1 MIFFKHIRKS
11 FIINALCVM
20 IPLSIFAQV
29 SSQGSTNRYSEEEIQ
44 YQDKFLMAMTQQQI
58 GKMEGAAKLYQE
70 VLEKN
75 PKCDGCA
82 FQLARIYTITGN
94 KMQAV
99 EFAKKAAI
107 MDANNKWYKMM
118 LAQSYEKIGKD
129 KEAADIYKA
138 LAEASPFGGDYN
150 EEVYF
155 QWVVTLVRMG
165 EPLKAI
171 KVLDEMEKK
180 KGVSEEITIKKQ
192 TVYEALGDN
201 KKAALELKKLA
212 DKYPYNIDYQH
223 IAAEYYNKLGDKN
236 TAQEFYKRILRNDP
250 NDSKAQLATSVQN
263 KPTSSGSGGDIAYLN
278 SLKDLFKKSDI
289 KIDDKIK
296 TFLPYVN
303 KIAEG
308 KDKALAA
315 SGLELAQI
323 IEVTHPNDAKSYSLV
338 GDMLYHN
345 GKSAE
350 ALEKYKKCL
359 QINKAIYSVWEQTM
373 YVQDE
378 LGLYEDMLKTSEQAT
393 DLFPNQSV
401 AFFFNG
407 VANEKKGKLSEAIS
421 SLEQAILMS
430 SKKPQIKLDALIELG
445 VTHSKSKSYDKA
457 DKAFEDALKLNTK
470 SSIAMIKYANSLASR
485 GTADRAKAMADEAL
499 KISMESD
506 PSVLEHYGDYLFK
519 AGDKDNAVKY
529 WSKAKERGAKS
540 MGLEKKISERNFLE

>member
-1 MIFFKHIRKS
+1 MIFLKKICKYL
-11 FIINALCVM
+11 IINALCAL
-20 IPLSIFAQV
+20 IPFSIFAQV
-29 SSQGSTNRYSEEEIQ
+29 SNQGSTNRYTEEEIQ
-44 YQDKFLMAMTQQQI
+44 QQDKFLAAMTQQQI

-94 KMQAV
+94 KAQAV

-107 MDANNKWYKMM
+107 LDANNKWYKMM

-129 KEAADIYKA
+129 KDAADIYKA

-155 QWVVTLVRMG
+155 QWVYTLVRMG
-165 EPLKAI
+165 EPTKAI

-201 KKAALELKKLA
+201 KKAAAELKKLA

-236 TAQEFYKRILRNDP
+236 TAQEFYKRILKNDP

-263 KPTSSGSGGDIAYLN
+263 KPASSGGGDIAYLN
-278 SLKDLFKKSDI
+278 SLKDLFKKPDI

-315 SGLELAQI
+315 LGLELSQI
-323 IEVTHPNDAKSYSLV
+323 IETAHPNDAKSYSLV

-407 VANEKKGKLSEAIS
+407 VANEKKGKLSDAIS

-457 DKAFEDALKLNTK
+457 DKAFDDALKLNMK

-485 GTADRAKAMADEAL
+485 GSMERAKPMADEAL

-506 PSVLEHYGDYLFK
+506 PSVLELYGDYLFK
-519 AGDKDNAVKY
+519 SGDKDNAVKY

-540 MGLEKKISERNFLE
+540 MSLEKKISEKNLFE

>member
-1 MIFFKHIRKS
+1 MTFLEKIHKL
-11 FIINALCVM
+11 FIINALCVT
-20 IPLSIFAQV
+20 ITFNSIAQV
-29 SSQGSTNRYSEEEIQ
+29 SNQGSTNRYTEEEIQ
-44 YQDKFLMAMTQQQI
+44 QQDKFLAAMTQQQI

-94 KMQAV
+94 KTQAV
-99 EFAKKAAI
+99 EFAKKAT
-107 MDANNKWYKMM
+107 MLDANNKWYKMM

-129 KEAADIYKA
+129 KDAADIYKA

-155 QWVVTLVRMG
+155 QWVYTLVRMG
-165 EPLKAI
+165 EPTKAI
-171 KVLDEMEKK
+171 KVLEEMEKK

-236 TAQEFYKRILRNDP
+236 AAQEFYKRILKLDP

-263 KPTSSGSGGDIAYLN
+263 KPASSGGGGDIAYLN
-278 SLKDLFKKSDI
+278 NLKDLFKKPDI

-323 IEVTHPNDAKSYSLV
+323 IEAAHPNDAKSYSLV

-457 DKAFEDALKLNTK
+457 DKAFDDALKLNTK
-470 SSIAMIKYANSLASR
+470 SSIAMIKYANSLATR
-485 GTADRAKAMADEAL
+485 GSMERAKPMAEEAL

-506 PSVLEHYGDYLFK
+506 PSVLELYGDYLFK
-519 AGDKDNAVKY
+519 SGDKENAVKY
-529 WSKAKERGAKS
+529 WLKAKEHGAKS
-540 MGLEKKISERNFLE
+540 MSLEKKILEKNLFE

>member
-1 MIFFKHIRKS
+1 MTFLKKLHKS
-11 FIINALCVM
+11 SIINALCVM
-20 IPLSIFAQV
+20 ITFNVFAQV
-29 SSQGSTNRYSEEEIQ
+29 SNQGSTNRYTEEEIQ
-44 YQDKFLMAMTQQQI
+44 YQDKFLAAMTQQQI

-94 KMQAV
+94 KAQAV
-99 EFAKKAAI
+99 EFAKKAATL
-107 MDANNKWYKMM
+107 DVNNKWYKMM

-129 KEAADIYKA
+129 KDAADIYKA

-155 QWVVTLVRMG
+155 QWVYTLVRMG
-165 EPLKAI
+165 EPTKAI
-171 KVLDEMEKK
+171 KVLEEMEKK

-236 TAQEFYKRILRNDP
+236 TAQEFYKRILKLDP
-250 NDSKAQLATSVQN
+250 NDSKAQLATSVQS
-263 KPTSSGSGGDIAYLN
+263 KPASGGSGDIAYLN
-278 SLKDLFKKSDI
+278 NLKDLFKKPDI

-323 IEVTHPNDAKSYSLV
+323 IETTHPNDAKSYSLV

-401 AFFFNG
+401 AFYFNG
-407 VANEKKGKLSEAIS
+407 VANEKKGKLSDAIS

-457 DKAFEDALKLNTK
+457 DKAFDDALKLNTK

-485 GTADRAKAMADEAL
+485 GTADRAKAMADEAI

-506 PSVLEHYGDYLFK
+506 PSVLELYGDYLFK
-519 AGDKDNAVKY
+519 SGDKDNAVKY
-529 WSKAKERGAKS
+529 WSKAKDRGAKS
-540 MGLEKKISERNFLE
+540 MSLEKKISEKNLFE